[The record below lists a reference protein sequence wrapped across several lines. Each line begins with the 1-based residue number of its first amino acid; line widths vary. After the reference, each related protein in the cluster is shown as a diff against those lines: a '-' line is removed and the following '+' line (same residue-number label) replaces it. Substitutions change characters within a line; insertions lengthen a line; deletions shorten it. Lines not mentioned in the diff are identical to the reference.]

1 MTTIESMFKQKSK
14 KYIEEEKRKEN
25 FLEMIET
32 IKKSLSS
39 SSFLNFEKDDL
50 VKLFSLIPI
59 KFVKTSVKGKNYNL
73 AMASAIKKCKNLNKA
88 KFIILYLTLDE
99 TSTLHDFTDV
109 TNIIIS
115 ACSKDTKVLVGGNL
129 DKKDECEISIIYY

>member
-59 KFVKTSVKGKNYNL
+59 KFVKTSVKGKNYNV

>member
-1 MTTIESMFKQKSK
+1 MTIMEAMFKQKSK
-14 KYIEEEKRKEN
+14 TDMEKETRKEN

-32 IKKSLSS
+32 IKKSLSTS
-39 SSFLNFEKDDL
+39 SLLSFEKDDL
-50 VKLFSLIPI
+50 VELFSLIPI
-59 KFVKTSVKGKNYNL
+59 KFVKTTVKGKNYNL

-88 KFIILYLTLDE
+88 KFIILYLSLDE
-99 TSTLHDFTDV
+99 TSTLHDFTDM
-109 TNIIIS
+109 TNIINS